1 MKTPKQLADEY
12 TQAWWKPREDNM
24 SLATRQAFM
33 ASFRAGERMNWTELS
48 RKQPHDGDRCLVTAP
63 EWNIVL
69 DATWNCNDTGIFFA
83 HEAFD
88 EKFHKI
94 LPSDATLYW
103 TLAPKLIKDENA
115 P

>member
-1 MKTPKQLADEY
+1 
-12 TQAWWKPREDNM
+12 
-24 SLATRQAFM
+24 
-33 ASFRAGERMNWTELS
+33 MNWIELAH
-48 RKQPHDGDRCLVTAP
+48 KQPNDGDRCLVTAP

-83 HEAFD
+83 HETFD

-103 TLAPKLIKDENA
+103 TLAPKLIKDEDGS
-115 P
+115 PQ

>member
-1 MKTPKQLADEY
+1 MKTPEQLAEEFS
-12 TQAWWKPREDNM
+12 Q
-24 SLATRQAFM
+24 
-33 ASFRAGERMNWTELS
+33 SFAGERRKTIAKKSWWTGYEAAMPQWISMKDRL
-48 RKQPHDGDRCLVTAP
+48 PNDGDRCLVTAP

-103 TLAPKLIKDENA
+103 TLAPKLIKN
-115 P
+115 